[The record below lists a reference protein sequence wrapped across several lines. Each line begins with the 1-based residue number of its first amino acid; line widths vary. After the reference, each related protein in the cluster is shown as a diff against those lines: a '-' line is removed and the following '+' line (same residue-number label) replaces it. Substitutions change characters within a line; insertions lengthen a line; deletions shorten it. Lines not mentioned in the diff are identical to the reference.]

1 MGRLVEFVVV
11 ACVVV
16 VAAVWLGGVGQDDAI
31 EAATDANPAVPGDAQ
46 PAAVARVVDGDTA
59 WIRVTQV
66 GGPLAPGDHRVRLLG
81 IDSPEVYTQSGRTEC
96 GARDAQAFLRSLL
109 PRGNR
114 VWLEADRED
123 RDRFDRPLRYV
134 WTADGRMTNR
144 SLVALGHARAVLF
157 QPNDRYWD
165 LLRQVEADA
174 RDGALGLWA
183 CPQR

>member
-1 MGRLVEFVVV
+1 
-11 ACVVV
+11 
-16 VAAVWLGGVGQDDAI
+16 
-31 EAATDANPAVPGDAQ
+31 
-46 PAAVARVVDGDTA
+46 
-59 WIRVTQV
+59 
-66 GGPLAPGDHRVRLLG
+66 
-81 IDSPEVYTQSGRTEC
+81 
-96 GARDAQAFLRSLL
+96 
-109 PRGNR
+109 
-114 VWLEADRED
+114 LEADRED

-144 SLVALGHARAVLF
+144 SLVASGHARAVLF